1 MDMSAQ
7 DVSTKPKASAR
18 SLTAA
23 AYWVQFLYI
32 IWIPWTIAAGYA
44 VYNWLGYPDPS
55 VSPNLT
61 SLGVRGWLGGVGLML
76 FFIVPNLLGA
86 FLAALSHRRG
96 GGRAATV
103 ALVQNLIAGVALAD
117 FLTGGAGF

>member
-1 MDMSAQ
+1 MSTQHVA
-7 DVSTKPKASAR
+7 TKPKASAQ

-23 AYWVQFLYI
+23 AYWVQLLYI
-32 IWIPWTIAAGYA
+32 IWIPLTIVAGYA

-61 SLGVRGWLGGVGLML
+61 SLGVRGWLGNIGLML

-96 GGRAATV
+96 GGGAATV
-103 ALVQNLIAGVALAD
+103 ALVQNLIACVAVPY
-117 FLTGGAGF
+117 FVTGGAGF